1 MRIESDS
8 LGTKAVDDAAY
19 YGIHTERAREN
30 FPVTSRPVDGR
41 LVKNLILVKEACANA
56 NAETGRLAADK
67 HRMIVNAC
75 EAILDDFDRFA
86 SDLRTPAIQGGAG
99 TSTNM
104 NANEVIANLAAE
116 MAGAKKGTYELI
128 HPNDDVNMAQSTND
142 VYPTAG
148 HMALVEYTTDL
159 LDQLE
164 KTASSFLKLAHEHRF
179 SLKMQSQRRLA
190 RSFMRII
197 VSSCATTSES
207 KQPQLLCLKC
217 PLAERRLAPASAQL
231 RNTVTLWFLNCVVSL
246 ECR

>member
-67 HRMIVNAC
+67 HRMIVGAC
-75 EAILDDFDRFA
+75 EAILGDFDRFA

-179 SLKMQSQRRLA
+179 S
-190 RSFMRII
+190 
-197 VSSCATTSES
+197 
-207 KQPQLLCLKC
+207 
-217 PLAERRLAPASAQL
+217 
-231 RNTVTLWFLNCVVSL
+231 
-246 ECR
+246 